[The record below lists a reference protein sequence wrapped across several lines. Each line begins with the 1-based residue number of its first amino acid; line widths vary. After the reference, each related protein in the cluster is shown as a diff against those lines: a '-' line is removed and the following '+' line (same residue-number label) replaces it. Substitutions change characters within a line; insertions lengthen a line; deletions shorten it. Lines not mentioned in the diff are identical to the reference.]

1 MQPPKNAFLSAK
13 GLWRTELL
21 VNIKYIK
28 ILNGIIKLYL
38 MEPFNGQGYGSDYSS
53 FVVII
58 FSFSP
63 CCTSNI
69 IVLCQ
74 SHK

>member
-1 MQPPKNAFLSAK
+1 MQPPKDAFLSAK
-13 GLWRTELL
+13 GLWRTEVHKVL
-21 VNIKYIK
+21 KE
-28 ILNGIIKLYL
+28 IIKLYL

-53 FVVII
+53 FFVIV
-58 FSFSP
+58 FSFSL
-63 CCTSNI
+63 CCNGNI